1 MNKKTRKEITI
12 FITVLELLII
22 IDMCYL
28 LSELYS
34 PGRGCGMAVFSLV
47 VWVFWISVLAGSI
60 LLANKQK
67 GAGLAVFLNAVL
79 FIAGIIL
86 VASANNV

>member
-1 MNKKTRKEITI
+1 MNKKTRKEITV

-22 IDMCYL
+22 FDLCIL
-28 LSELYS
+28 LREVYRTSS
-34 PGRGCGMAVFSLV
+34 PCGMPFFSLV
-47 VWVFWISVLAGSI
+47 VFVLGISVGAGAV

>member
-1 MNKKTRKEITI
+1 MNKKTLKEITI

-47 VWVFWISVLAGSI
+47 VWVF
-60 LLANKQK
+60 
-67 GAGLAVFLNAVL
+67 
-79 FIAGIIL
+79 
-86 VASANNV
+86 